1 MRLIV
6 ILGNKLKTDGTMTKL
21 LKKRLEKG
29 IELFNSLYSSHSLHS
44 SHNNNIIIVSGG
56 NVARV
61 KHSEAY
67 CMKKYLISRNIP
79 EDKIILENKSR
90 DTFENL
96 VFVNRIITKLKS
108 SNKLVMIVTN
118 KQHALKVEK
127 IISKHDFNFKYKIK
141 SI

>member
-1 MRLIV
+1 MRVIV

-29 IELFNSLYSSHSLHS
+29 IELFNSLHSL
-44 SHNNNIIIVSGG
+44 HNNNIIIVSGG
-56 NVARV
+56 NVAGV
-61 KHSEAY
+61 KHTEAY

-79 EDKIILENKSR
+79 EDKIIIENKSKE
-90 DTFENL
+90 TFENL

-127 IISKHDFNFKYKIK
+127 IISNNNFYFKYKIK
-141 SI
+141 SL